1 MQQQLEAIR
10 EARRNKILPSTS
22 TASSSSSSSAC
33 STNNATYKCEKRLDI
48 LNQQL
53 HKKQQ
58 QQTEDANAVKE
69 FLIDGP
75 LHFSVL
81 ELSAKNQ
88 LLLQKQQLQQ
98 QLGGGG
104 TQQQQQ
110 QQQSQ
115 TGSSTGNDAGGN
127 GGGGGGGGTGVCLPF
142 TLTLDEQK
150 RKVDAGYVSLKDT
163 YTACSSVYGV
173 GTSTIINDACKSTGN
188 GTEIFPGND
197 LRPAKIGR
205 MMVTAAIAASQGAK
219 TATVSWRGRKGLW
232 SWCS

>member
-1 MQQQLEAIR
+1 MEAIR

-22 TASSSSSSSAC
+22 TASSSSSSSASASAC

-58 QQTEDANAVKE
+58 QQQQTEGAADKDAAVKE
-69 FLIDGP
+69 FLIDDP

-88 LLLQKQQLQQ
+88 QLLQKQQLQQ
-98 QLGGGG
+98 LQQQLGGA
-104 TQQQQQ
+104 TQQQTGNN
-110 QQQSQ
+110 
-115 TGSSTGNDAGGN
+115 TGSTGSGNDAAGGN
-127 GGGGGGGGTGVCLPF
+127 GGGTGVCLPF

-219 TATVSWRGRKGLW
+219 TATVS
-232 SWCS
+232 

>member
-1 MQQQLEAIR
+1 M
-10 EARRNKILPSTS
+10 
-22 TASSSSSSSAC
+22 SSSSSSSAC

-58 QQTEDANAVKE
+58 QQSDGGDKDAVKE
-69 FLIDGP
+69 FLIDDP

-88 LLLQKQQLQQ
+88 QLLQKQQLQQ
-98 QLGGGG
+98 LQQQLGGSG
-104 TQQQQQ
+104 TQS
-110 QQQSQ
+110 QSQ
-115 TGSSTGNDAGGN
+115 TGNSTGGATD
-127 GGGGGGGGTGVCLPF
+127 GGGATGVCLPF

-150 RKVDAGYVSLKDT
+150 RKVDASYVSLKDT

-173 GTSTIINDACKSTGN
+173 GTSAIINDACKPTGN
-188 GTEIFPGND
+188 GTETFPGND

-205 MMVTAAIAASQGAK
+205 MMTAAAAAVVASKCAK
-219 TATVSWRGRKGLW
+219 TATVS
-232 SWCS
+232 

>member
-1 MQQQLEAIR
+1 MEAIR

-22 TASSSSSSSAC
+22 TASSSSSSSASASAC

-58 QQTEDANAVKE
+58 QQQQTEGAADKDAAVKE
-69 FLIDGP
+69 FLIDDP

-88 LLLQKQQLQQ
+88 QLLQKQQLQQ
-98 QLGGGG
+98 LQQQLGGA

-110 QQQSQ
+110 QTGNN
-115 TGSSTGNDAGGN
+115 TGSTGTGNDTSGGN
-127 GGGGGGGGTGVCLPF
+127 GGGTGVCLPF

-219 TATVSWRGRKGLW
+219 TATVS
-232 SWCS
+232 